1 MNSAAAAEKVLSQRE
16 NELRNLQ
23 NNIFQSEAEKED
35 KEKKI
40 YYNPDIE
47 ELKKNISLKP
57 KIIKGFIFCK

>member
-23 NNIFQSEAEKED
+23 NNIFQSEEEKED